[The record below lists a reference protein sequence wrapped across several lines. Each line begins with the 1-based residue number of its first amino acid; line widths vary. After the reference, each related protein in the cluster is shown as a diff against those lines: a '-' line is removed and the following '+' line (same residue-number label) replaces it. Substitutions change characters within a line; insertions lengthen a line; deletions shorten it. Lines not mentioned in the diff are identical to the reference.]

1 MDLHTYRL
9 QDDEDV
15 TEDDRGTN
23 EAKVSPYRPERDLA
37 RKLGRPADLE
47 KLMFSPDSTEL
58 CRCLRVGVW
67 STSQKRVMK

>member
-1 MDLHTYRL
+1 MVLHAYRL

-15 TEDDRGTN
+15 TEDDRGIN

-47 KLMFSPDSTEL
+47 KLVLSPDGAEL
-58 CRCLRVGVW
+58 CKFLGARVG
-67 STSQKRVMK
+67 R